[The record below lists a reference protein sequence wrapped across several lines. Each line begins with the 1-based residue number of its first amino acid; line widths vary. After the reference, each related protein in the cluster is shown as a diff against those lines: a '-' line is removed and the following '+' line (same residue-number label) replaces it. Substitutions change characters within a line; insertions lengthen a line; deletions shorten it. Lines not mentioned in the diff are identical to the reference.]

1 MVATFAVIH
10 RPAYYTSQPSAY
22 YQADGET
29 QGVWLRGN
37 QRLGVAPGSAVDAG
51 TFDLLCEG
59 CDAFGNKLVTT
70 PPGKRRMLG
79 IDITLSS
86 PKAVSVLYAVGDEK
100 LRESIAAA
108 ERIAVEATLALIE
121 NEIPLARRGKRG
133 LRPEFALY
141 TAAVFTHSESRRE
154 KHADGNVLA
163 SVQRHHHV
171 CIPSICERP
180 SDSTFG
186 CVSSFGPRNWKKSLG
201 ARFRLVLASELQ
213 RRGFAIE
220 RDEESDWRWSIA
232 GVPEKV
238 CKFFSARR
246 TAIEAELAAFGLTS
260 AQAPAFAAAITR
272 KNRQAKES
280 VSSNDRFA
288 QWRAAVVG
296 LGFEPDAI
304 VADALKRGREAAA
317 TATRK
322 SLEIS
327 IAERIAEVP
336 QSLTSHEATFERRD
350 LVEVVSNALVGTTAS
365 AARADR
371 EAANLIAR
379 GALVELGVVRN
390 SQVYS
395 TPEMVVTERGV
406 VENSVD
412 LARAHVAAPDADLVR
427 RLCDEA
433 GLSEEQRQV
442 ALAATSGQRL
452 TCVLGKSGTG
462 KSTVLSVIAR
472 SWESAGFS
480 VFGASVAW
488 KAAHALRDGVKVPSR
503 SIDSLLMQADMG
515 KPVFGPK
522 TVCLVDESGLQSSP
536 QLARLLDHV
545 RKGSS
550 STVLVMVGDESQAR
564 PIGPGHSIRLVRES
578 VGAVTLNQ
586 IHRQRDVW
594 AREAPQAFARGDARA
609 ALRAFDKHGLVE
621 MHDGLRPTVEALADA
636 WQQAR
641 QSNSHANVLV
651 LAKTNAEARAV
662 TSILRDRLR
671 EEGVI
676 HGREVALPAVDASGN
691 AFTLN
696 VGRGDTIVSLCRLDR
711 IGVVN
716 GTPLVVERIAVSK
729 ITKSIKITARLG
741 ADIVTFRTDEF
752 ADAKGRIRLGSGLV
766 STIFKAQGAT
776 VDQALVLLNDK
787 YDRHDS
793 YVAASRARGD
803 TRFFLNKLSID
814 GAIRAESGE
823 FHAPITDAERLD
835 HLASKLSR
843 ERVKTTTLDLIDIAQ
858 YAERHASRERRR
870 TRELGHEL

>member
-1 MVATFAVIH
+1 LVATFAVIH

-29 QGVWLRGN
+29 RGVWLRGN
-37 QRLGVAPGSAVDAG
+37 NRLGVTPGSAVDPQ

-59 CDAFGNKLVTT
+59 CDAFGNKLVNT

-86 PKAVSVLYAVGDEK
+86 PKAVSALYAVADEA

-108 ERIAVEATLALIE
+108 ERTAVEATLTLVE

-133 LRPEFALY
+133 LRPEYALF
-141 TAAVFTHSESRRE
+141 TAAVFTHSEARPE
-154 KHADGNVLA
+154 KHADGSVLA

-180 SDSTFG
+180 SDG
-186 CVSSFGPRNWKKSLG
+186 SFGAINSVVARNWKKSLG

-220 RDEESDWRWSIA
+220 RDEDSNWRWGIA
-232 GVPEKV
+232 GVPAEI
-238 CKFFSARR
+238 CTFFSARR
-246 TAIEAELAAFGLTS
+246 NAIEAELAEFGLTS
-260 AQAPAFAAAITR
+260 AQAPAVAAAITR
-272 KNRQAKES
+272 KNRHAKES
-280 VSSNDRFA
+280 VSSSDRFA
-288 QWRAAVVG
+288 QWRAAVEA
-296 LGFEPDAI
+296 LGFKPDAI
-304 VADALKRGREAAA
+304 VADALQRGREAAA
-317 TATRK
+317 TATPK
-322 SLEIS
+322 SQEVA
-327 IAERIAEVP
+327 IAARIAEVP
-336 QSLTSHEATFERRD
+336 KTLTSHEATFERRD
-350 LVEVVSNALVGTTAS
+350 LVEAVSNALVGTAAS
-365 AARADR
+365 AEQADR

-379 GALVELGVVRN
+379 GALVGLGVVRN

-395 TPEMVVTERGV
+395 TPEMMATERRV
-406 VENSVD
+406 VENTVD
-412 LARAHVAAPDADLVR
+412 LAHAHVVAPDVDLVR

-442 ALAATSGQRL
+442 ALAATSARRL

-462 KSTVLSVIAR
+462 KSTALSVIAR

-480 VFGASVAW
+480 VRGASVAW

-550 STVLVMVGDESQAR
+550 SAVLVMVGDESQAR
-564 PIGPGHSIRLVRES
+564 PIGPGHAIRLVREA

-586 IHRQRDVW
+586 IHRQREVW
-594 AREAPQAFARGDARA
+594 AREAPQAFARGDAKA
-609 ALRAFDKHGLVE
+609 ALQAFNTHGLVE

-636 WQQAR
+636 WQHAR
-641 QSNSHANVLV
+641 HSNSNTNVLV
-651 LAKTNAEARAV
+651 LAKTNAEARAI
-662 TSILRDRLR
+662 TSILRARLR
-671 EEGVI
+671 DEGVI
-676 HGREVALPAVDASGN
+676 RGREVSLPAVDASGN
-691 AFTLN
+691 PFTLRIA
-696 VGRGDTIVSLCRLDR
+696 RGDTIVSLCRLDR

-716 GTPLVVERIAVSK
+716 GTPLVVERITVSR
-729 ITKSIKITARLG
+729 ITKSVKITAKLG
-741 ADIVTFRTDEF
+741 ADVVTFRTGEF

-776 VDQALVLLNDK
+776 VDQALVLLTDR

-803 TRFFLNKLSID
+803 TRFFLNKLSVD

-823 FHAPITDAERLD
+823 FHAPITDTERFD
-835 HLASKLSR
+835 HLAIRLSR

-858 YAERHASRERRR
+858 YAERHATRERRR

>member
-29 QGVWLRGN
+29 RGVWMRGN
-37 QRLGVAPGSAVDAG
+37 QRLGVTPGSAVDAG

-79 IDITLSS
+79 IDITVSS
-86 PKAVSVLYAVGDEK
+86 PKAVSVLYALGNET
-100 LRESIAAA
+100 LRASIAAA
-108 ERIAVEATLALIE
+108 ERKAVEATLALIE

-133 LRPEFALY
+133 LRAEHALY
-141 TAAVFTHSESRRE
+141 VAAVFSHTEARPE
-154 KHADGNVLA
+154 KHANGSVLA
-163 SVQRHHHV
+163 SVQRHHHI
-171 CIPSICERP
+171 CLPSICERP
-180 SDSTFG
+180 SDGSFG
-186 CVSSFGPRNWKKSLG
+186 AINAFGPRSWKKSLG

-220 RDEESDWRWSIA
+220 RDEESDWRWGIA
-232 GVPEKV
+232 GVPESV

-246 TAIEAELAAFGLTS
+246 TAIEAELASFGLTS
-260 AQAPAFAAAITR
+260 GQAPAFAAAITR
-272 KNRQAKES
+272 KNRRAKES
-280 VSSNDRFA
+280 VPTDDRFT
-288 QWRAAVVG
+288 QWRFAVEE

-304 VADALKRGREAAA
+304 VANALQRGREAAA
-317 TATRK
+317 IATPK
-322 SLEIS
+322 SREIA
-327 IAERIAEVP
+327 IAAIIAKVP
-336 QSLTSHEATFERRD
+336 QTLTSHEATFERRD
-350 LVEVVSNALVGTTAS
+350 LVEVVSNALVGTAAS

-395 TPEMVVTERGV
+395 TPEMVATERGL
-406 VENSVD
+406 VEDAVD
-412 LARAHVAAPDADLVR
+412 LARARVAAPDANLIR

-433 GLSEEQRQV
+433 GLSDEQRQV
-442 ALAATSGQRL
+442 ALAATSGRRL
-452 TCVLGKSGTG
+452 TCVLGKAGSG
-462 KSTVLSVIAR
+462 KSTALSVIAR
-472 SWESAGFS
+472 SWEAAGFS
-480 VFGASVAW
+480 VCGASVAW

-550 STVLVMVGDESQAR
+550 STVLVMVGDLAQAR
-564 PIGPGHSIRLVRES
+564 PIGPGHAIRLVREA

-586 IHRQRDVW
+586 IHRQREVW
-594 AREAPQAFARGDARA
+594 AREAPQAFARGDAKA
-609 ALRAFDKHGLVE
+609 ALKTFDKHGLVE

-641 QSNSHANVLV
+641 HSNSLQSILV

-662 TSILRDRLR
+662 TSILRKRLR

-676 HGREVALPAVDASGN
+676 RGQEVSLPAVDASGN

-696 VGRGDTIVSLCRLDR
+696 IARGDTIVSLCRLDR
-711 IGVVN
+711 IGAVN

-729 ITKSIKITARLG
+729 ITKSVKITAKLG
-741 ADIVTFRTDEF
+741 ADIVTFKTDEF

-766 STIFKAQGAT
+766 STLFKAQGAT

-814 GAIRAESGE
+814 GAIRAESGD
-823 FHAPITDAERLD
+823 FHAPIKDAERLD
-835 HLASKLSR
+835 HLANRLSR

-858 YAERHASRERRR
+858 YAERHATRERRR